1 MNDAWDDG
9 YPRSP
14 DPRRVPSWQPEVAP
28 AAPPPTLR
36 PAGQLGHLGHPGQP
50 GHPRPSGPPGE
61 QIGPPAAAPRRDPDE
76 AEDLVI
82 RPFLLTGGRT
92 RPAQEGL
99 RVESLIQARP
109 DALRSNLRFEA
120 RQIVEL
126 CQRPVSLAEVA
137 AALHIPLGVTRVLV
151 SDLVADG
158 TVALVQREE
167 LSVQMIERI
176 RDRVRAL

>member
-1 MNDAWDDG
+1 MNDTWDG
-9 YPRSP
+9 ALPRSP
-14 DPRRVPSWQPEVAP
+14 DPRMIPAWHPAP
-28 AAPPPTLR
+28 APAPAPGTGTGSGTGTGGIGPRHAGPTA
-36 PAGQLGHLGHPGQP
+36 PDAHPGHR
-50 GHPRPSGPPGE
+50 GRPE
-61 QIGPPAAAPRRDPDE
+61 PDE

-92 RPAQEGL
+92 RPAQDGL
-99 RVESLIQARP
+99 RVESLIQARA

-126 CQRPVSLAEVA
+126 CQRPLSLAELA
-137 AALHIPLGVTRVLV
+137 AALHLPLGVARVLV

-158 TVALVQREE
+158 IVALVQREE
-167 LSVQMIERI
+167 LSVQLIERI